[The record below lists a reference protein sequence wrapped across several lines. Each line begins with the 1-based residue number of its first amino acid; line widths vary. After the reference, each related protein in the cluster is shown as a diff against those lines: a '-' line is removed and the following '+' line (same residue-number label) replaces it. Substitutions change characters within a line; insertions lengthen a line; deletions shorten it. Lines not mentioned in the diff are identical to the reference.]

1 MGDNGKKEKKSKSVK
16 NDTKL
21 QELTALRNIDAKDS
35 KDRTA
40 IWIKNWHLA
49 YEYELRRLQVEL
61 MKLQQTM
68 KDQGARLLLIFEG
81 RDAAGKGGTI
91 KRFIA
96 HLNPRYTRVTALT
109 KPNETEGTQW
119 YFQRYISHL
128 PAAGEMVFFDR
139 SWYNRAMVEP
149 VMGFCTDE
157 QNKRFLKDVPLL
169 EELIVK
175 DGIKLFKF
183 YFSVSKEVQKERFE
197 SRREDPLKQYKLSPV
212 DNLAQKYWDQYSLRK
227 FQMLQE
233 TNRTIAP
240 WTIIRSDNKK
250 MARINCMRFLLSQL
264 EYKGKLPAKE
274 LVLGKSPTI
283 AAAGQWGVASVIV
296 VLGLGAWIGLP
307 AVLRPLENVA
317 AALGSTEGVENL
329 TDDHWKVVNYL
340 REYYLQFGV
349 APMIR
354 KLCKQTGFQLKE
366 IYELFPSGPAKGACK
381 LAGLPKPTGC
391 V

>member
-1 MGDNGKKEKKSKSVK
+1 MGDNGKKDKKSKDARS
-16 NDTKL
+16 DLKL
-21 QELTALRNIDAKDS
+21 QELTALRNLDAKDS

-40 IWIKNWHLA
+40 VWIKNWHLA

-61 MKLQQTM
+61 MKLQSTM
-68 KDQGARLLLIFEG
+68 QAKGTRVLLIFEG

-96 HLNPRYTRVTALT
+96 HLNPRYTKVTALT
-109 KPNETEGTQW
+109 KPNETEQTQW
-119 YFQRYISHL
+119 YFQRYISQL

-157 QNKRFLKDVPLL
+157 QNKRFLKDVPQL

-175 DGIKLFKF
+175 DGIRLFKF

-250 MARINCMRFLLSQL
+250 MARINCIRYVLSQL
-264 EYKGKLPAKE
+264 DYEGKLPDDE
-274 LVLGKSPTI
+274 LVPD
-283 AAAGQWGVASVIV
+283 ADV
-296 VLGLGAWIGLP
+296 VVSGIDELKHMEEHLMNP
-307 AVLRPLENVA
+307 E
-317 AALGSTEGVENL
+317 
-329 TDDHWKVVNYL
+329 
-340 REYYLQFGV
+340 
-349 APMIR
+349 
-354 KLCKQTGFQLKE
+354 KLYG
-366 IYELFPSGPAKGACK
+366 
-381 LAGLPKPTGC
+381 
-391 V
+391 

>member
-1 MGDNGKKEKKSKSVK
+1 MSDNNGKKDKKSKSVAFDK
-16 NDTKL
+16 EIKL
-21 QELTALRNIDAKDS
+21 HELTALRNIESKKG
-35 KDRTA
+35 KDRTPV
-40 IWIKNWHLA
+40 WIKNWHLA
-49 YEYELRRLQVEL
+49 YEYDLRRLQVEL
-61 MKLQQTM
+61 MKLQQSM
-68 KDQGARLLLIFEG
+68 KANGTRLLLIFEG

-96 HLNPRYTRVTALT
+96 HLNPRYTRVIALI
-109 KPNETEGTQW
+109 KPNETEETQW

-128 PAAGEMVFFDR
+128 PSAGEIVFFDR

-197 SRREDPLKQYKLSPV
+197 SRRHDPLKQYKLSPV

-233 TNRTIAP
+233 TNRTMSP

-250 MARINCMRFLLSQL
+250 IARINCIRYVLSKL
-264 EYKGKLPAKE
+264 DYEGKLPAEE
-274 LVLGKSPTI
+274 LKPDED
-283 AAAGQWGVASVIV
+283 IV
-296 VLGLGAWIGLP
+296 VSGIDE
-307 AVLRPLENVA
+307 LRHME
-317 AALGSTEGVENL
+317 ENL
-329 TDDHWKVVNYL
+329 MKPD
-340 REYYLQFGV
+340 
-349 APMIR
+349 
-354 KLCKQTGFQLKE
+354 KLYG
-366 IYELFPSGPAKGACK
+366 
-381 LAGLPKPTGC
+381 
-391 V
+391 